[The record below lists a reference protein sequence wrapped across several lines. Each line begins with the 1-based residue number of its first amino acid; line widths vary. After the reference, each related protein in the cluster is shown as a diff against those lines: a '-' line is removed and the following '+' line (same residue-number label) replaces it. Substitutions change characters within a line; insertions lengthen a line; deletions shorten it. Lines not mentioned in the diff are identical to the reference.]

1 MCRYGETNLNN
12 QLNKADENGKK
23 PVGKFALFPPAVNI
37 RQPMLAGASLIE
49 GAS

>member
-1 MCRYGETNLNN
+1 MVKNRRE
-12 QLNKADENGKK
+12 
-23 PVGKFALFPPAVNI
+23 KFALFPPAVNI